1 MTAATAIAA
10 TALGIVEAVATDKA
24 KAGFHRV
31 YAFGHVTVTAAL
43 ATTATALAHT
53 AGWARLSAATAR
65 GTHNAGH
72 LGVAAKD
79 FFAAAFLL
87 KRALVTHAF
96 LAEVVFAIRRKKGIV
111 TRCIAIR
118 ARPCGRALTTGRV
131 AIIALIGA
139 LAWGLA
145 VITAGAALAA
155 KRGTAHFAVI
165 AWCSAKAC
173 ALFARRLRALLGHK
187 IFIVFIRRIAL
198 VLCWALA
205 HALFGRAAQ
214 TAIAR
219 LVFTLITGLARG

>member
-53 AGWARLSAATAR
+53 SGWARLSAATAR

-96 LAEVVFAIRRKKGIV
+96 LAEVVFAIGRKKGIL

-131 AIIALIGA
+131 AIIALIG
-139 LAWGLA
+139 
-145 VITAGAALAA
+145 
-155 KRGTAHFAVI
+155 
-165 AWCSAKAC
+165 
-173 ALFARRLRALLGHK
+173 
-187 IFIVFIRRIAL
+187 VFL
-198 VLCWALA
+198 SW
-205 HALFGRAAQ
+205 LFGILDFRQALWVVV
-214 TAIAR
+214 AIAGIAAAPTI
-219 LVFTLITGLARG
+219 VAAIWTT